1 MYVDACICAIHEM
14 KSCIVYTVYLC
25 GYCAYVLCIG
35 THAYNMTP
43 A

>member
-14 KSCIVYTVYLC
+14 KSCIVYTVY
-25 GYCAYVLCIG
+25 CAYVLCIG